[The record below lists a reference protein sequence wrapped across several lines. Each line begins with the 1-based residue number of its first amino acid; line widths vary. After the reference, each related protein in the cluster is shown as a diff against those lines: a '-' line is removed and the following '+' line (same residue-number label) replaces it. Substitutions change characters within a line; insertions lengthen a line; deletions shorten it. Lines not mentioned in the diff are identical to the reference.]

1 MRITAACPKW
11 PGARAVVENLG
22 ALVPGTGGVEVP
34 SAIIDVSEAVDVA
47 TTIHGAH
54 WAPKRRV
61 QGAPRMNSI
70 SKIVVSRTLDTAE
83 WADTRLLKDDV
94 VEEMT
99 KLSYQP
105 AAR

>member
-1 MRITAACPKW
+1 
-11 PGARAVVENLG
+11 
-22 ALVPGTGGVEVP
+22 
-34 SAIIDVSEAVDVA
+34 
-47 TTIHGAH
+47 
-54 WAPKRRV
+54 
-61 QGAPRMNSI
+61 MNSI